1 VLFWGHLG
9 DGVENAKQIIASC
22 LWKINRKKD
31 FPYFFLRWTLSGELS
46 LALEMGIGAGAA
58 AEKYAVKIAINKSA

>member
-22 LWKINRKKD
+22 LWKIN
-31 FPYFFLRWTLSGELS
+31 YWTLSGELS
-46 LALEMGIGAGAA
+46 LAWVLGLGAA

>member
-31 FPYFFLRWTLSGELS
+31 FPLFFF
-46 LALEMGIGAGAA
+46 ALDSVWGIEFGIGNGYWGW
-58 AEKYAVKIAINKSA
+58 EQQLKSMQ